1 MWAWFLRQMD
11 ISDELGKFSGWYMGL
26 SGVVMGMAFVGLYF
40 HYRQQDNHLLA
51 IAIVLTLAMSL
62 YERYWIKAP
71 KSANLTLSSA
81 VVYSLLMLQ

>member
-62 YERYWIKAP
+62 YERYWIKVP

>member
-40 HYRQQDNHLLA
+40 HYQQRDNHLLA

-62 YERYWIKAP
+62 YERYWIKAH

>member
-62 YERYWIKAP
+62 YERYWIKVP

-81 VVYSLLMLQ
+81 VVYSLLML

>member
-81 VVYSLLMLQ
+81 VVYSLLML